1 MKKIYLFVIV
11 LLLPWV
17 AFSQTDDDN
26 VIITQSTE
34 LYDFKIEKDSVVI
47 IETEETTFTATKT
60 RDVIPYSKHFD
71 SYSKIEKASVSGVFG
86 VKPTYRHSF
95 SDEIF
100 YSDDKI
106 CLFSLPFDKKDKSLT
121 VNFRK
126 KYLDP
131 HYFGI
136 INFSDAYFI
145 KSKVVV
151 ISVPEWMNIDIVEKN
166 LGKNIEKAISTDPKT
181 KTTKYTYTITDQ
193 KAMKAENNIQPF
205 GYIYPHIL
213 VRPKSATM
221 KGETVK
227 YLDTMDDL
235 YGYYKKVLGMMVT
248 EDDVIK
254 NKALEITANAKTDLD
269 KINALYQWMQENIRY
284 FAFEDGLAGIKPDNP
299 QDVLRK
305 KFGDCKGKSNLL
317 KEMLAACGFD
327 ARLTWMGT
335 KHRVFDYSTP
345 SMFVD
350 NHVICTLIH
359 DGKTYFMDPTHEY
372 ISLNE
377 SYNSIQGREVLIE
390 NGDSFI
396 INKIPDISPQENTDS
411 IYAEYK
417 IEENKLVGKVEN
429 IYTGDLKHMIREAY
443 HTTAKD
449 RVDLLFKNIFGEN
462 NVLDQI
468 SDLTITEEKPSP
480 NPVKITFNSINESN
494 IQALSNEY
502 YIGLDNNTDFLKRKV
517 DIDKRVNNYL
527 LPYKSHIVR
536 NIVLHVPKDYKA
548 TYIPENFKLSN
559 DKYDFS
565 IQYSENAD
573 KIVYKKIITV
583 KDPLIPKTDFEQW
596 NQDIAS
602 LQKAFLEQIVLT
614 KK

>member
-1 MKKIYLFVIV
+1 MKKTYLFFIV
-11 LLLPWV
+11 LLPFV

-26 VIITQSTE
+26 VIITKSIE
-34 LYDFKIEKDSVVI
+34 SYEFKIEKDSVVI
-47 IETEETTFTATKT
+47 YETEQTEFLATKT
-60 RDVIPYSKHFD
+60 REYVPYSKHFD
-71 SYSKIEKASVSGVFG
+71 SYSKIERATVSGAYA
-86 VKPTYRHSF
+86 KPVYRHSV

-106 CLFSLPFDKKDKSLT
+106 CYFTLPFDKKDKSLT

-126 KYLDP
+126 KYFDP

-136 INFSDAYFI
+136 VSFVDSYFI
-145 KSKVVV
+145 KSKTVT
-151 ISVPEWMNIDIVEKN
+151 ITVPEWMNIDIVEKN
-166 LGKNIEKAISTDPKT
+166 LGGNIEKNIQQDSKT
-181 KTTKYTYTITDQ
+181 KSTLYTYTITNQ
-193 KAMKAENNIQPF
+193 KAIKSESNTQPF

-213 VRPKSATM
+213 IRPKSAIV
-221 KGETVK
+221 KGETVR

-235 YGYYKKVLGMMVT
+235 YDYYQKVMDMVVT

-269 KINALYQWMQENIRY
+269 KINALYQWVQENIRY

-317 KEMLAACGFD
+317 KEMLVANGFD
-327 ARLTWMGT
+327 ARVTWMGT

-345 SMFVD
+345 SMYVD
-350 NHVICTLIH
+350 NHVICTVMH
-359 DGKTYFMDPTHEY
+359 DGNTYYLDPTNEY

-377 SYNSIQGREVLIE
+377 SYDAIQGRDVLIE
-390 NGDSFI
+390 NGDTFI

-411 IYAEYK
+411 IYTEYQ
-417 IEENKLVGKVEN
+417 IIDNKLVGKEVN

-462 NVLDQI
+462 NVLDNI
-468 SDLTITEEKPSP
+468 SDLKITGEKPSP
-480 NPVKITFNSINESN
+480 EPVKITFNSAYQSN
-494 IQALSNEY
+494 IQSLNNEY
-502 YIGLDNNTDFLKRKV
+502 YIGLDKNTDYQKRKI
-517 DIDKRVNNYL
+517 DIEKRVNNYL

-536 NIVLHVPKDYKA
+536 NIVLQVPKDYQA
-548 TYIPENFKLSN
+548 TYIPKNFNLSN

-565 IQYSENAD
+565 IQYTDKAD
-573 KIVYKKIITV
+573 KITYKKVITI
-583 KDPLIPKTDFEQW
+583 KDPLILKADFEQW
-596 NQDIAS
+596 NQDIES
-602 LQKAFLEQIVLT
+602 LNKAFLEQIVLT